1 MGDYGVND
9 YTGAAY
15 IFKRDGTAWT
25 QQAKLTAADA
35 AGDDEFGNSVSID
48 GDYAIVGA
56 YGAPGGD
63 SYIGAAY
70 IFKRDGASW
79 IQQAK
84 LTAADGAYDDEFGIS
99 VSIDGDYAIVGAH
112 GVNDY
117 TGAAY
122 IFKRDGT
129 AWTQQA
135 KLTAADGAEDDGFGS
150 WSSVSISG
158 DYAIVGAHGVNDET
172 GAAYIFKR
180 DGAAW
185 TQQQKLTASDS
196 ETGAYLYFGETVSI
210 SGNLAIVGSDGSDRT
225 WKGAAYIFRRSGG
238 SWTEEGILTASD
250 GEDNDYFSETGLFLN
265 GAYAIAGSAYK
276 NNDTG
281 AAYVYFLG
289 DLIPPRIE
297 FSTGD
302 LSLGAVSRGGSSADS
317 VKVKN
322 TGWTQLIVSDIGVS
336 GSDSALFSVT
346 PAALVVLPDDSGY
359 VRVDFNPLT
368 PGDFNAALTLTHN
381 GLGDPVVVTLTAT
394 ARAHQIEVS
403 TALGSVPLGSSS
415 VEHITLKNVGSEQM
429 VVSDIAV
436 SGGDPGV
443 FFVTLDT
450 LTVAPGA
457 SVQVRVEFTPV
468 TVGDF
473 STTLTLTHNGPGS
486 PMMVRL
492 TGRGTATWRLFNA
505 RPNPFT
511 SRVSITYEVPE
522 QTHVALTVFNMLGQ
536 EVIRLVDQVRAA
548 GRYEVVWNGVNAR
561 GAGVAS
567 GIYLYRIT
575 GGSGYTESKRMALI
589 R

>member
-1 MGDYGVND
+1 MEHLRCRIKGRNMLSRIIASSKTIITVAIGLAWATSALAQTELKLASDADSDTSWTQLAKLTAADAAEDHEFGNSVSIDGDYAIVGDYGVND

-70 IFKRDGASW
+70 IFKRDGAS
-79 IQQAK
+79 
-84 LTAADGAYDDEFGIS
+84 
-99 VSIDGDYAIVGAH
+99 
-112 GVNDY
+112 
-117 TGAAY
+117 
-122 IFKRDGT
+122 
-129 AWTQQA
+129 
-135 KLTAADGAEDDGFGS
+135 
-150 WSSVSISG
+150 
-158 DYAIVGAHGVNDET
+158 
-172 GAAYIFKR
+172 
-180 DGAAW
+180 W

-575 GGSGYTESKRMALI
+575 GGNGYTESKRMALI

>member
-1 MGDYGVND
+1 MLSRIIASSKTIITVAIGLAWATSALAQTELKLASDADSDTSWTQLAKLTAADAAEENYFGFVVSMDGDYAIVGAFGVND

-15 IFKRDGTAWT
+15 IFKRDG
-25 QQAKLTAADA
+25 
-35 AGDDEFGNSVSID
+35 
-48 GDYAIVGA
+48 
-56 YGAPGGD
+56 
-63 SYIGAAY
+63 
-70 IFKRDGASW
+70 AS
-79 IQQAK
+79 
-84 LTAADGAYDDEFGIS
+84 
-99 VSIDGDYAIVGAH
+99 
-112 GVNDY
+112 
-117 TGAAY
+117 
-122 IFKRDGT
+122 
-129 AWTQQA
+129 WTQQA
-135 KLTAADGAEDDGFGS
+135 KLTAADGAEDDEFGI
-150 WSSVSISG
+150 SVSMDG
-158 DYAIVGAHGVNDET
+158 DYAIVGAHGVNNYT
-172 GAAYIFKR
+172 GASYIFKR

-196 ETGAYLYFGETVSI
+196 DVRWFGETVSI
-210 SGNLAIVGSDGSDRT
+210 SGNLAIVGSDGSEPT
-225 WKGAAYIFRRSGG
+225 WKGAAYIFRLSGG

-265 GAYAIAGSAYK
+265 GAYAIAGTADK

-346 PAALVVLPDDSGY
+346 PAALVVLPGDSGY

-436 SGGDPGV
+436 SGGDPDV

-486 PMMVRL
+486 PMRVRL

-522 QTHVALTVFNMLGQ
+522 QTHVTLTVFNMLGQ

-561 GAGVAS
+561 GSGVAS